1 MLLVDFSFFLIKHTT
16 PPYGILQQ
24 PAIHIFRQTNKVHC
38 KHFILV
44 MLQDIAFFFRST
56 FEFICISLKNFIEKK
71 NTHWRHSV
79 PFRCR
84 VAIALWRLG
93 GGADYRSISEHF
105 GLGKSTVHSVIYI
118 LCYNNTHF
126 YVDYTLFA
134 VAQQYLRYSCYF

>member
-1 MLLVDFSFFLIKHTT
+1 MEYCNSLHYIFFDRQIRCIVSISFYLCYRTLLFL
-16 PPYGILQQ
+16 
-24 PAIHIFRQTNKVHC
+24 
-38 KHFILV
+38 
-44 MLQDIAFFFRST
+44 FRST

-84 VAIALWRLG
+84 VAIALWRVG
-93 GGADYRSISEHF
+93 GGADYRSIREHF
-105 GLGKSTVHSVIYI
+105 GLGKSTVHSVICI